1 MNLIPELKT
10 MPRTLLAGRHLTM
23 SYVHDRTFELWSS
36 FMPVRKNIQD
46 AVGNNLFSVQVF
58 ADDYFDH
65 FNPAREFEKWAAVE
79 VRDQEAVAAGMETLV
94 IPEGLYAVFIHKGPA
109 SEGPRTFGYI
119 FQTWLPASG
128 YIADNRPHFEILGEK
143 YRNNDPSSEEEVWIP
158 IRPVK

>member
-23 SYVHDRTFELWSS
+23 SFVHDRTFELWSS
-36 FMPVRKNIQD
+36 FMPLRKNIKD
-46 AVGNNLFSVQVF
+46 VVGSNLYSVQVF
-58 ADDYFDH
+58 ADGYFDN
-65 FNPAREFEKWAAVE
+65 FNPSREFEKWAAVE
-79 VRDQEAVAAGMETLV
+79 VPDSGTFVSGMDTLV
-94 IPEGLYAVFIHKGPA
+94 IPEGLYAVFLHQGPA

>member
-1 MNLIPELKT
+1 MMIPRLEYFTEKLFV
-10 MPRTLLAGRHLTM
+10 GRRMVM
-23 SYVHDRTFELWSS
+23 SFTHDRTYELWSN
-36 FMPVRKNIQD
+36 FMPVRKNIPEV
-46 AVGNNLFSVQVF
+46 VGNNLYSVQVF

-79 VRDQEAVAAGMETLV
+79 VREAGAVAEGMETLV
-94 IPEGLYAVFIHKGPA
+94 IPAGLYAVFLHKGPA

-119 FQTWLPASG
+119 FQTWLPAFG
-128 YIADNRPHFEILGEK
+128 YKADNRPHFEILGEK